1 MEEFF
6 ELRTYKIYPGK
17 MSEWIEFMEE
27 TIIPF
32 QVSKG
37 MVING
42 SFTVEEDNETYV
54 WIRRFNSKEHKE
66 KLYIDV
72 YESEK
77 WKNEIAPKV
86 NKLIN
91 KEAIKVVNLKSTN
104 LSVIK

>member
-54 WIRRFNSKEHKE
+54 WIRRFNNKFFSCIVI
-66 KLYIDV
+66 LTSCRQPVI
-72 YESEK
+72 
-77 WKNEIAPKV
+77 PK
-86 NKLIN
+86 I
-91 KEAIKVVNLKSTN
+91 I
-104 LSVIK
+104 